1 MDKMLQ
7 RMRASIYFNIP
18 NLMGY
23 LRILLI
29 PVFLVLYVR
38 AAGQTGRSGYGAAF
52 LVLALSFLT
61 DFLDGKI
68 ARKFDM
74 ITDFGKALDPVADK
88 LTQAALAVA
97 ILFRYP
103 SMLYFLILFAVKEL
117 YMGVMGLYLIRKGKG
132 INGAR
137 SYGKIC
143 TAVTDIGCFVL
154 LLFTDL
160 SYFTGY
166 LMIAVMMLVMLISFV
181 KYIRFHISVLKED
194 IRNSTRRG

>member
-1 MDKMLQ
+1 MDKLLQ
-7 RMRASIYFNIP
+7 RMRKSIYFNIP
-18 NLMGY
+18 NMMGY

-29 PVFLVLYVR
+29 PVFLVLYTRTDSR
-38 AAGQTGRSGYGAAF
+38 AGHGGAF

-117 YMGVMGLYLIRKGKG
+117 YMGLMGLYLIRTGRG
-132 INGAR
+132 INGAQ
-137 SYGKIC
+137 SYGKLC
-143 TAVTDIGCFVL
+143 TAVTDMGCFL
-154 LLFTDL
+154 LLVFTDL

-166 LMIAVMMLVMLISFV
+166 LIVAAMMLVLLVSLV
-181 KYIRFHISVLKED
+181 QYIRFHIAILRKGV
-194 IRNSTRRG
+194 